1 MGWRMY
7 SPGISCL
14 CNEEELRFLTPYS
27 PLWKI
32 SLLWQLASFIVFFHA
47 LNFSPLQI
55 SPFWFRNHLA
65 VLFLWHIAEWRRWAK
80 WPAHWLETAGMQ
92 RPEGSWLSLQIG
104 GEKRLYTP
112 IGTCQKQMPKE
123 SPTQQRICVFFFS
136 PQFQPREYFW
146 SYRNVGSFEYVLGL
160 AVSFGSCCM
169 VCFSPRA
176 TIHSEILSVFREVS
190 LHVCF
195 ESTLVSQRHPL
206 QLNQFSDT
214 PKS

>member
-1 MGWRMY
+1 
-7 SPGISCL
+7 
-14 CNEEELRFLTPYS
+14 
-27 PLWKI
+27 
-32 SLLWQLASFIVFFHA
+32 
-47 LNFSPLQI
+47 
-55 SPFWFRNHLA
+55 
-65 VLFLWHIAEWRRWAK
+65 
-80 WPAHWLETAGMQ
+80 MQ

-112 IGTCQKQMPKE
+112 VGTCQKQMRKE

-195 ESTLVSQRHPL
+195 ESTLISQRHPL

-214 PKS
+214 PKSWELISYYSVKLGSICFTNCHNYFGEGRQGTGIGQFGIGISWGSKYGGRTAW